1 MKTIYKEFLQQLTEK
16 YNLNADITMKDAEK
30 IMSKSD
36 YQLFA
41 HIHTYPRGQATKKE
55 IPLHLQHLSNNALEG
70 LKKIFNGRLWKL
82 NPTAIIT
89 KK

>member
-41 HIHTYPRGQATKKE
+41 HIHTYPLG
-55 IPLHLQHLSNNALEG
+55 S
-70 LKKIFNGRLWKL
+70 
-82 NPTAIIT
+82 
-89 KK
+89 